1 MKRQIDDL
9 SFSVVRSRRRTADIV
24 VERDGRVV
32 VRAPES
38 VSAEAIDDAVRGNA
52 AWIHRTIAEW
62 EELNA
67 ARRRRAFVQGSSFL
81 YLGRNYRLRFVAAA
95 SRPLMLKNGWFDL
108 DERVTAEGGAPAAR
122 KAFRDF
128 YTSRA
133 VPLLEERVAL
143 FAPRIDVRPGPLA
156 VRELGYHWASCG
168 PSGSLNF
175 HWKIMMAPSTVIDY
189 VVAHELCHLKHRDH
203 SLVFWNE
210 VDKVLPRWREKKDWL
225 RRCGAGLDL

>member
-9 SFSVVRSRRRTADIV
+9 TFSVLRSRRRTADIV
-24 VERDGRVV
+24 VERDGQVI
-32 VRAPES
+32 VRAPET
-38 VSAEAIDDAVRGNA
+38 VTAETIDDAVRSNA

-67 ARRRRAFVQGSSFL
+67 ARRHRPFVQGASFL
-81 YLGRNYRLRFVAAA
+81 YLGRNYRLRFVSDT
-95 SRPLMLKNGWFDL
+95 SRPLVLRNGWFEL

-122 KAFRDF
+122 KVFRDF
-128 YTSRA
+128 YTTRA
-133 VPLLEERVAL
+133 ASLLEERIAL
-143 FAPRIDVRPGPLA
+143 FARRVDVRHGPVA

-203 SLVFWNE
+203 SVAFWNE
-210 VDKVLPRWREKKDWL
+210 VDKVLPSWRDKKDWL
-225 RRCGAGLDL
+225 RRCGAALDL

>member
-9 SFSVVRSRRRTADIV
+9 TFSVVRSRRRTADIV

-81 YLGRNYRLRFVAAA
+81 YLGRNYRLRFVAGCQPPAGA
-95 SRPLMLKNGWFDL
+95 EERLVRSR
-108 DERVTAEGGAPAAR
+108 RARHRRRRSPAAR

-128 YTSRA
+128 YTARA